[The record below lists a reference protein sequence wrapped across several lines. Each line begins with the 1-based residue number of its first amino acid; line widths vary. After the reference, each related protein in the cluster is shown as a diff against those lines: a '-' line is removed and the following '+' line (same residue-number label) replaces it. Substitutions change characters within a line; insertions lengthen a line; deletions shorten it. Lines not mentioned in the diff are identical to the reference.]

1 MGRKPKYENPED
13 TIQSFFSAVSD
24 SYNSPAEGEQGRDG
38 KKKQELLAEEFEISR
53 IKVRKILITTG
64 DIAYPQTQQI
74 QALMKSGMNIVAVAE
89 KMHLS
94 ISSVNSLLPY
104 TKGVYGLDVSA
115 AADRTQLYRARK
127 QIIADLQDAI
137 QTGDWSLELWRAIC
151 LFQNYPFFTAGRK
164 RKNGEAESG
173 RGSVPGKK
181 YKYSVSK
188 EGGGGGRRYAGE
200 SVEGYG
206 NEMWITTAEGE
217 KKKSISRSTVELA
230 VRNALAAG
238 GVVKG
243 PKALN
248 VPGAHSYLY
257 PILVRFGVISSPYTV
272 G

>member
-38 KKKQELLAEEFEISR
+38 KKKQEFLAEEFGISR
-53 IKVRKILITTG
+53 IKIRKILITTG
-64 DIAYPQTQQI
+64 DLSYPQTQQI
-74 QALMKSGMNIVAVAE
+74 QALIKSEMSIGAVAE
-89 KMHLS
+89 KMGIS

-104 TKGVYGLDVSA
+104 SKGVYGLDVSA

-127 QIIADLQDAI
+127 QIILELKDAI

-164 RKNGEAESG
+164 RKNGEAESS
-173 RGSVPGKK
+173 RGSLPGKK

-188 EGGGGGRRYAGE
+188 EGGAGGRRYAGE

-206 NEMWITTAEGE
+206 NEMWITAAEGE

-230 VRNALAAG
+230 VKNALAAG

-257 PILVRFGVISSPYTV
+257 PILVRFGVISSPSTV
-272 G
+272 D